1 MFSKLIRG
9 MGLVF
14 SANVQHIFLGK
25 FPYLILDQ
33 LTKFQY
39 QIYFTSQNIPVQIH
53 DDVMDFRVY
62 CESLIIMREERNIK
76 IEYLENE
83 KSFFGK
89 IKSFFRN
96 FLSVLLMKYVKIGH
110 NV

>member
-25 FPYLILDQ
+25 FPLSI
-33 LTKFQY
+33 TKFQY

-62 CESLIIMREERNIK
+62 YESLIIMREERNIK

-96 FLSVLLMKYVKIGH
+96 FLSVLLMNYVKIGH